1 MTGMETFVSLALGV
15 ALAAAVGL
23 RIFVPLLV
31 VSVAAYFG
39 KVHVASSF
47 AWLGTVPAM
56 AMLGAAAVVEI
67 AAYYIP
73 GVDNLLDAIATP
85 VALGAGTMMV
95 AAPLWDMPP
104 LLKWTAAVIAGGG
117 AAGLTHGVT
126 SLLRAKSTV
135 ATGGLAN
142 PVVAT
147 TELGGALGL
156 SLLALALPVI
166 ALLLVVVMTVGV
178 FWMLRRLRG
187 RIAPGLSMKPVAN
200 DTGRP

>member
-1 MTGMETFVSLALGV
+1 MAIGETLVALALGI

-31 VSVAAYFG
+31 IAVAAWSG
-39 KVHVASSF
+39 KIHVAPSF
-47 AWLGTVPAM
+47 AWLATVPAM
-56 AMLGAAAVVEI
+56 AMLGVAAVVEI

-126 SLLRAKSTV
+126 ALLRAKSTV

-187 RIAPGLSMKPVAN
+187 RMASGLSMKPVAN

>member
-1 MTGMETFVSLALGV
+1 MTSTEALVSLALGV

-31 VSVAAYFG
+31 VSVAAHFG
-39 KVHVASSF
+39 SIHVAPSF

-56 AMLGAAAVVEI
+56 AMLGVAAVVEI

-104 LLKWTAAVIAGGG
+104 LIKWTTAVIAGGG
-117 AAGLTHGVT
+117 AAGVTHGIT
-126 SLLRAKSTV
+126 SLLRAKSTLT
-135 ATGGLAN
+135 TGGLGN

-147 TELGGALGL
+147 TELGGALAL
-156 SLLALALPVI
+156 SLLALATPVLALVLVMLMI
-166 ALLLVVVMTVGV
+166 AGLIWMVRKLARRRISGVVDG
-178 FWMLRRLRG
+178 
-187 RIAPGLSMKPVAN
+187 
-200 DTGRP
+200 